1 MVEISSCRRVLKAL
15 FHGIKFYKLVLS
27 FAKISSI
34 EVDPVITN
42 IAIYNDSLT
51 LMSVIFMTFLHFARN
66 FGKALEI
73 PIKKNIFTYF
83 LLCLCEKIVSG
94 TFFLQGNIFAMQI
107 KNLGKILPLGS
118 FKLLHQLQEEKYI
131 FVNIKNLIL
140 LYLLC

>member
-1 MVEISSCRRVLKAL
+1 MEISSCRRVLKAL

-42 IAIYNDSLT
+42 IAICNDSLT

-73 PIKKNIFTYF
+73 PIKKISPISFFAYVKRLFLELFSCKAKFLQCKSKIWEKYF
-83 LLCLCEKIVSG
+83 L
-94 TFFLQGNIFAMQI
+94 
-107 KNLGKILPLGS
+107 
-118 FKLLHQLQEEKYI
+118 
-131 FVNIKNLIL
+131 
-140 LYLLC
+140 